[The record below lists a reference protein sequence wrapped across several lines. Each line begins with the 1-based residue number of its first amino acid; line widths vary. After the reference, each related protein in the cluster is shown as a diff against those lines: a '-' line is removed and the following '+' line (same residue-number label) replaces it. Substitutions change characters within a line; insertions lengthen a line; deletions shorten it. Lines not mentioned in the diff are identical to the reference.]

1 MRPRLRPRIQFPPGS
16 VEATDAIPFERISS
30 IKAQLE
36 VDFWKHILM
45 PLKSG
50 LLSEVNF
57 SSMIN
62 LKKCENFYSIFK
74 YFFRQNIYSSKTVFV
89 KIFII
94 LKLFSLKLFFRRIL
108 FRQNY
113 FLSKTLS
120 INIYS

>member
-74 YFFRQNIYSSKTVFV
+74 YFFRQNIYYFNIVFA
-89 KIFII
+89 KII
-94 LKLFSLKLFFRRIL
+94 FS
-108 FRQNY
+108 
-113 FLSKTLS
+113 SKTLS